1 MLTTK
6 FYHNIHYIVAKYTTL
21 QFCQMYM
28 YKRACLI
35 KIEHFITYNN
45 KIQSETQPKVL
56 FFLKKVSDIL
66 CSKCAILET
75 LLN

>member
-6 FYHNIHYIVAKYTTL
+6 LYRNIHYIVAKYTTL

-35 KIEHFITYNN
+35 KIEHFMTYNN
-45 KIQSETQPKVL
+45 KIQSETHPKVL
-56 FFLKKVSDIL
+56 FKKKNIL
-66 CSKCAILET
+66 YT
-75 LLN
+75 L